1 MSGLTL
7 SLILSYVSVTFLLV
21 ITPGASTAVV
31 IRSALIG
38 GSRAGVTT
46 AAGAAVANTIHAVAA
61 GLGVSL
67 LLQRLPWVLLVIRL
81 AGAGY
86 LVWLSLASFR
96 RAWHPT
102 TNALSGLETASP
114 RAASAFRQGLTTN
127 LLNPPIIT
135 FYLVL
140 PTFLPPSAG
149 LPAFGLLAAI
159 HVSMAFVVHSAWA
172 VSFARLRD
180 VLTRPSARRTLDAGA
195 GVALLLF
202 AIWTVSKM
210 TSEVISG

>member
-1 MSGLTL
+1 MSGVTL

-31 IRSALIG
+31 IRSALVG
-38 GSRAGVTT
+38 GSRGGVTT
-46 AAGAAVANTIHAVAA
+46 AAGAAVANSLHAVAV

-67 LLQRLPWVLLVIRL
+67 LLQRLPWVLLAIRL

-86 LVWLSLASFR
+86 LGWLSIASFR
-96 RAWHPT
+96 RAWRPSS
-102 TNALSGLETASP
+102 NPLSGLDTTSP
-114 RAASAFRQGLTTN
+114 RDGSAFRQGLMTN

-149 LPAFGLLAAI
+149 LLAFGLLAAI
-159 HVSMAFVVHSAWA
+159 HVSMAFVVHTAWA

-180 VLTRPSARRTLDAGA
+180 VFTRRSARRALDIGA

-202 AIWTVSKM
+202 AGWTVSKVW
-210 TSEVISG
+210 SA

>member
-38 GSRAGVTT
+38 GTPAGIRT
-46 AAGAAVANTIHAVAA
+46 AAGAATANSLHALAA

-67 LLQRLPWVLLVIRL
+67 LLQRWPWGLLAVRL

-86 LVWLSLASFR
+86 LVWLAIASFR
-96 RAWHPT
+96 RAVQPPATALLALDATPT
-102 TNALSGLETASP
+102 THT
-114 RAASAFRQGLTTN
+114 SAFQQGLMTN

-140 PTFLPPSAG
+140 PTFLPPTASLA
-149 LPAFGLLAAI
+149 AYAVLAAI
-159 HVSMAFVVHSAWA
+159 HVSMAFVVHTAWA
-172 VSFARLRD
+172 VSFATLRH
-180 VLTRPSARRTLDAGA
+180 VFTRPSARRALDIGA
-195 GVALLLF
+195 GLALLLF
-202 AIWTVSKM
+202 AVWTVSR
-210 TSEVISG
+210 IGRA

>member
-1 MSGLTL
+1 MTGLTI
-7 SLILSYVSVTFLLV
+7 SLVLSYVSVTFLLV

-38 GSRAGVTT
+38 GTPAGMRT
-46 AAGAAVANTIHAVAA
+46 AAGAATANSLHAIAA

-67 LLQRLPWVLLVIRL
+67 LLQRVPWVLVGVRL

-86 LVWLSLASFR
+86 LVWLAAASFR
-96 RAWHPT
+96 RAWRPP
-102 TNALSGLETASP
+102 ADPLSGPVTTWP
-114 RAASAFRQGLTTN
+114 GDRTAFRQGLVTN

-140 PTFLPPSAG
+140 PTFLPPGAG
-149 LPAFGLLAAI
+149 LLAYGVLAAI

-180 VLTRPSARRTLDAGA
+180 VFTRPAARRALDIGA
-195 GVALLLF
+195 CVALLSF
-202 AIWTVSKM
+202 AIWTVSK
-210 TSEVISG
+210 VL